1 MADNPLWTPK
11 GLSNFDLCGI
21 WVTCSSAKRRACDCE
36 CLKFLLGRRR
46 AELESPTLVLDCI
59 CTFCSREVHRDAAES
74 SATVRPHQVPRVTGT
89 SLVDIQV
96 RSQRNPH
103 KTLLCSSTPRV
114 LVQPGYPT
122 RGGVGLSVHPT
133 AVCFWGL
140 PWRFPR
146 LSLGF
151 WGLVGLCWDLLGA
164 PRAFSRLGCRRSV
177 LVVCLSRCALALPF
191 RLPAVCSVCSLRRLR
206 ALCCPRSLWP
216 LGRRPSWSVCCSPLG
231 LWFSRFSA
239 VFWGCWA
246 HDENSEL
253 RSSDCESHCHMD
265 FAVLTVTRSSRNFSC
280 SCLHFAGSSAIS
292 RSSPTLQNAVRYV
305 WYSVGYVHSLSQRF
319 SHRPSSVLI
328 LSTRTLSP
336 LLVSGHPLPFKSDTK
351 AKLDATISSAI
362 ASWHH
367 RIPEAPRGS

>member
-1 MADNPLWTPK
+1 MEPAQ
-11 GLSNFDLCGI
+11 
-21 WVTCSSAKRRACDCE
+21 
-36 CLKFLLGRRR
+36 
-46 AELESPTLVLDCI
+46 
-59 CTFCSREVHRDAAES
+59 DA
-74 SATVRPHQVPRVTGT
+74 
-89 SLVDIQV
+89 
-96 RSQRNPH
+96 
-103 KTLLCSSTPRV
+103 
-114 LVQPGYPT
+114 LVQQYAARARAAWLSHPEC
-122 RGGVGLSVHPT
+122 GVFGVLS
-133 AVCFWGL
+133 AVCFWDFRGAFRAFL
-140 PWRFPR
+140 WAFRVF
-146 LSLGF
+146 
-151 WGLVGLCWDLLGA
+151 LVGSCWDLLGA

-206 ALCCPRSLWP
+206 ALLGPRSLWP
-216 LGRRPSWSVCCSPLG
+216 LGRRHSWSVCCSPLG

-239 VFWGCWA
+239 VFRGCWA

-280 SCLHFAGSSAIS
+280 SCLHFAGSSATS
-292 RSSPTLQNAVRYV
+292 RSSPALQYAVRYV
-305 WYSVGYVHSLSQRF
+305 WYSVGYVHSHSAHSARRLEPSLKTLLR
-319 SHRPSSVLI
+319 SHS
-328 LSTRTLSP
+328 LSP